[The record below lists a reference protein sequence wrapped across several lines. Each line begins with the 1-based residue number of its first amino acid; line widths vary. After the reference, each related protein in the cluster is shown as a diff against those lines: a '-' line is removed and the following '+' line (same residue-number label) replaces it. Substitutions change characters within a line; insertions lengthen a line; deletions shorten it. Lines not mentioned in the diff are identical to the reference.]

1 VLNKGRHSRGRAEA
15 LKPRRFAGRGRIATA
30 AGIIIVLGV
39 GSWQAYASLW
49 TLRADRVGSKL
60 VQQERARARQ
70 VAQSHGHGAALCSK
84 PTPSTTA
91 PPASAARG
99 LLEIPTLG
107 VVAPVLQGTGD
118 GQLAVAVGHDPS
130 SVWPGATGT
139 AVFLAHDVSYF
150 AHIDKLSIGDQIQ
163 YVTPCTTYTYKVSGH
178 RVVPQGSPVYA
189 TPGRT
194 ILLGTCWPT
203 DALWYTPYRLL
214 VTATETSV
222 VSNVHKDSVSTSGP
236 PDLLSV
242 PVPAALEA
250 QGLTLSTNSIL
261 IGTMTAVGSPA
272 KGWEQS
278 PAPMDVEGAALKAYF
293 AGVHSLAQDRSD
305 WWRSIAPTA
314 TMPAA
319 LVGTQISQYLTRL
332 DVAISVTGESPTSVQ
347 LSAEVGI
354 AGGPHPGTYTM
365 TVVESVSGSE
375 LTVSSWGLTPA

>member
-1 VLNKGRHSRGRAEA
+1 MLNKGRHSRGR
-15 LKPRRFAGRGRIATA
+15 PQGQQRRRFGGRGRIATA
-30 AGIIIVLGV
+30 AGIVIVLGV

-49 TLRADRVGSKL
+49 TLHSDRVGSKL
-60 VQQERARARQ
+60 VQHERARQ
-70 VAQSHGHGAALCSK
+70 VAVSHGHGVAACSK
-84 PTPSTTA
+84 APSTTTTTS

-99 LLEIPTLG
+99 LLEIPELG

-118 GQLAVAVGHDPS
+118 GQLAVAVGHDPY
-130 SVWPGATGT
+130 SVWPGAKGT

-178 RVVPQGSPVYA
+178 HVVPQGSPVYA

-214 VTATETSV
+214 VTAAETSV
-222 VSNVHKDSVSTSGP
+222 VTNVHKHSVKKSRL
-236 PDLLSV
+236 PDELRV

-250 QGLTLSTNSIL
+250 QGLTLTTNSIL
-261 IGTMTAVGSPA
+261 IGTMTATGSPA

-278 PAPMDVEGAALKAYF
+278 PAPMDVEGAALTAYF
-293 AGVHSLAQDRSD
+293 AGVHSLAQDRPD

-319 LVGTQISQYLTRL
+319 LVSTQISQYLTRL
-332 DVAISVTGESPTSVQ
+332 DVTISVTGESPTSVQ

-354 AGGPHPGTYTM
+354 AGGPDPGTYTM

-375 LTVSSWGLTPA
+375 LTVSSWHLTPA

>member
-1 VLNKGRHSRGRAEA
+1 MPPG
-15 LKPRRFAGRGRIATA
+15 AG
-30 AGIIIVLGV
+30 
-39 GSWQAYASLW
+39 
-49 TLRADRVGSKL
+49 
-60 VQQERARARQ
+60 
-70 VAQSHGHGAALCSK
+70 
-84 PTPSTTA
+84 
-91 PPASAARG
+91 ARG

-118 GQLAVAVGHDPS
+118 GQLAVAVGHDPY
-130 SVWPGATGT
+130 SVWPGAKGT

-150 AHIDKLSIGDQIQ
+150 AHIDKLSVGDQIQ

-194 ILLGTCWPT
+194 MLLGTCWPT

-214 VTATETSV
+214 VSATETSV
-222 VSNVHKDSVSTSGP
+222 VSNVHRDSVSTSGP
-236 PDLLSV
+236 PDLLKV

-293 AGVHSLAQDRSD
+293 AGVHSLAQDRPD
-305 WWRSIAPTA
+305 WWHSVAPGA

-347 LSAEVGI
+347 LSAEVSI
-354 AGGPHPGTYTM
+354 AAGPDPGTYTM

-375 LTVSSWGLTPA
+375 LTVSSWRLAPA